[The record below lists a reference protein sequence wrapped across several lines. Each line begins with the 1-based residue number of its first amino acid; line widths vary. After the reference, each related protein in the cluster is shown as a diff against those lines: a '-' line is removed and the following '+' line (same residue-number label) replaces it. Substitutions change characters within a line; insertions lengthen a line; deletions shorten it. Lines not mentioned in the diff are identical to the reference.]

1 MTHSLKAG
9 VAAVLAVLALAACGD
24 KAPSGDV
31 LVKVDG
37 KAITAETL
45 DWLLKEQVPAGTPI
59 DDALRAKARE
69 HLIQREVL
77 LEAARKAGLDKEPAV
92 KQRMDYIRDEQLVN
106 AYIKDW
112 LAKNPVSDDK
122 VKAEYDKRTG
132 ESAQMEYHAR
142 HILVEKE
149 DDAKAIIAKLDKG
162 AKFADLA
169 KASKDPGSAATG
181 GDLGWADPATF
192 VPEFAAALK
201 SLEKGKYT
209 AAPVKSQFGYHVIL
223 LEDTRKPSPPP
234 LESIKAQLQQA
245 MQQEALGNYIKEL
258 VGKAKLEEGKAAA
271 AEPKPA
277 ASQ

>member
-1 MTHSLKAG
+1 MTYSLKAG
-9 VAAVLAVLALAACGD
+9 VLAVLAVLALTACGD
-24 KAPSGDV
+24 KTPSGDV

-37 KAITAETL
+37 KVISTETL
-45 DWLLKEQVPAGTPI
+45 DWLLKEQVPAGTPV

-77 LEAARKAGLDKEPAV
+77 LEAARKAGLDKDPAV
-92 KQRMDYIRDEQLVN
+92 KQRMDYLRDEQLVN

-112 LAKNPVSDDK
+112 LTKNTVGDDK
-122 VKAEYDKRTG
+122 VKAEYDKRTA
-132 ESAQMEYHAR
+132 ESGQLEYHAR

-149 DDAKAIIAKLDKG
+149 DEARAIIAKLDKG

-192 VPEFAAALK
+192 VPEFSTALK

-209 AAPVKSQFGYHVIL
+209 TDPVKSQFGYHVIL

-234 LESIKAQLQQA
+234 FEAIKGQLQQS
-245 MQQEALGNYIKEL
+245 MQQEALANYIKDL
-258 VGKAKLEEGKAAA
+258 VGKAKLEEGKPAA